1 MGRRT
6 DSESA
11 HSQDTL
17 ERKRTA
23 KACDRCRLKKTKV
36 RSKTL
41 GGNIVKWI
49 LQCRGSQPCDRC
61 TLDNAICT
69 FDRSRKV
76 CQRTYPKGY
85 VELLEKQQD
94 VLVCGLQKLYAIA
107 CDGGL
112 RTKPVENTQDGRPL
126 TTDILSWLG
135 EFDTGKQ
142 SPFCD
147 TEGLKQLILDQG
159 NSTSTTAED
168 FEWTSELSCSV
179 QYRTDED
186 AMAKTVEV
194 PDYDSE
200 SMSFTDGFYCDP
212 GMDLGMDWDRE
223 LFWPSNSLT

>member
-1 MGRRT
+1 MYVRQRDMYIRSLAQGLP
-6 DSESA
+6 ENI
-11 HSQDTL
+11 SQGVSCCS
-17 ERKRTA
+17 RSTA
-23 KACDRCRLKKTKV
+23 ITNY
-36 RSKTL
+36 T
-41 GGNIVKWI
+41 
-49 LQCRGSQPCDRC
+49 GS
-61 TLDNAICT
+61 
-69 FDRSRKV
+69 
-76 CQRTYPKGY
+76 Y

-135 EFDTGKQ
+135 ELDAGKQ

-168 FEWTSELSCSV
+168 LDWTSELSCTSV
-179 QYRTDED
+179 QYRTDQN
-186 AMAKTVEV
+186 AMAKAVEV
-194 PDYDSE
+194 PEYDSE